1 MTEGNAEIFGSFLVL
16 DSGNPDKI
24 FFEEIDPTRT
34 FDLDSA
40 IKVIMEFSKTHEGPK
55 VGKMFL
61 VEGGGQKIVIQF
73 IDKWIFGAVVQGEIT
88 KADYKKVHGITKN
101 IMTTI
106 SAKLDEQV
114 SSDGED
120 LRDCIRKSLGLPSV
134 KVNHMDIET
143 KRQLNELIAKV
154 DAVGGKTTSIEK
166 GFSLPLGERE
176 KFIKTMEDCVS
187 RWLIARKKIA
197 TMDVKGQEEEAKA
210 VKALLLEPLNVDE
223 AAKRMTQMEIMAQ
236 ALRATRVDDDAKRQ
250 KAKQRVGTDLENE
263 ITRLE
268 LVGYNV
274 LPLKR
279 IYAMGDLEVA
289 KHSVENY
296 KQDIEKIRELKTILD
311 KLDITGFEA
320 EVEEARSLMMDPSKV
335 WKIEEVV
342 KKIEATVNSERD
354 RENKLQ
360 ALEARLRAWEEE
372 GYQTAFL
379 YEILTQD
386 ISVIEEAFTNFE
398 ASVERLKGLDRRLS
412 KVDTSRCQAEAN
424 RIREMLKDTNRVD
437 EAAIALRDLLDMIVK
452 SISLDTEINEWAKDG
467 FDVTR
472 LTKAKARDLTE
483 FYTLHTWFKD
493 QVNQLRNCEKGL
505 RALKANEHP
514 SDVAR
519 ISLMLR
525 DVDRVDEVKAQLQ
538 TLKSKVHTTTTNITI
553 IEAPVKNEVKLLQVL
568 SSLPRGLPSTLW
580 GKDMEELALEIV
592 NGKYAETSQGDVIVQ
607 IRRKWYYG
615 DPADIGTFLQAF
627 KGDVID
633 ID

>member
-1 MTEGNAEIFGSFLVL
+1 
-16 DSGNPDKI
+16 
-24 FFEEIDPTRT
+24 
-34 FDLDSA
+34 
-40 IKVIMEFSKTHEGPK
+40 
-55 VGKMFL
+55 
-61 VEGGGQKIVIQF
+61 
-73 IDKWIFGAVVQGEIT
+73 
-88 KADYKKVHGITKN
+88 
-101 IMTTI
+101 
-106 SAKLDEQV
+106 
-114 SSDGED
+114 
-120 LRDCIRKSLGLPSV
+120 
-134 KVNHMDIET
+134 
-143 KRQLNELIAKV
+143 
-154 DAVGGKTTSIEK
+154 
-166 GFSLPLGERE
+166 
-176 KFIKTMEDCVS
+176 
-187 RWLIARKKIA
+187 
-197 TMDVKGQEEEAKA
+197 
-210 VKALLLEPLNVDE
+210 
-223 AAKRMTQMEIMAQ
+223 
-236 ALRATRVDDDAKRQ
+236 
-250 KAKQRVGTDLENE
+250 
-263 ITRLE
+263 
-268 LVGYNV
+268 
-274 LPLKR
+274 
-279 IYAMGDLEVA
+279 
-289 KHSVENY
+289 
-296 KQDIEKIRELKTILD
+296 
-311 KLDITGFEA
+311 
-320 EVEEARSLMMDPSKV
+320 MDPSKV

>member
-1 MTEGNAEIFGSFLVL
+1 MTEEKTQMVGSFLVL
-16 DSGNPDKI
+16 DAGNPDKI

-40 IKVIMEFSKTHEGPK
+40 IKVIVEFSKTHEGPK
-55 VGKMFL
+55 IGKMFL

-73 IDKWIFGAVVQGEIT
+73 IDKWIFGAVVEGAIT
-88 KADYKKVHGITKN
+88 KADYKKVHGITKD
-101 IMTTI
+101 IMTTL
-106 SAKLDEQV
+106 SARLDEQV
-114 SSDGED
+114 SSDGVE
-120 LRDCIRKSLGLPSV
+120 LRDCIRKNLGLPSL
-134 KVNHMDIET
+134 KVEHMDIES
-143 KRQLNELIAKV
+143 KRQINELIAKV

-166 GFSLPLGERE
+166 GFSLPLVERE
-176 KFIKTMEDCVS
+176 KFIKMMEDCVS
-187 RWLIARKKIA
+187 RWLIARKKMA
-197 TMDVKGQEEEAKA
+197 TMDVRGLEEEAKS
-210 VKALLLEPLNVDE
+210 VKTLLLEPAMVDE
-223 AAKRMTQMEIMAQ
+223 AVKRITQMEIMAQ
-236 ALRATRVDDDAKRQ
+236 ALRATRVDDEAKRQ
-250 KAKQRVGTDLENE
+250 KANQRTGGELEGE

-268 LVGYNV
+268 LIGYNV

-289 KHSVENY
+289 KHSVESY
-296 KQDIEKIRELKTILD
+296 KQNIEKIKELKARLAR
-311 KLDITGFEA
+311 LDITGFEA

-342 KKIEATVNSERD
+342 KKIEETVNTEKD

-360 ALEARLRAWEEE
+360 TLEAKLRAWEEE

-386 ISVIEEAFTNFE
+386 IRIIEEAFANFE
-398 ASVERLKGLDRRLS
+398 ASVERLRGLERRLN

-424 RIREMLKDTNRVD
+424 RIREMVKDTNRVD
-437 EAAIALRDLLDMIVK
+437 EVATALRDLLDMIVK
-452 SISLDTEINEWAKDG
+452 SASLDAEINEWAKDG
-467 FDVTR
+467 FDITR
-472 LTKAKARDLTE
+472 LTKAKAHDLTD
-483 FYTLHTWFKD
+483 FYNLHAWFKD
-493 QVNQLRNCEKGL
+493 RVTQLRNCEKGL
-505 RALKANEHP
+505 RALRANEHP
-514 SDVAR
+514 SAVAS

-538 TLKSKVHTTTTNITI
+538 ALKSKVHTTTTNITL
-553 IEAPVKNEVKLLQVL
+553 IEAPIKNEVKLLQVL

-607 IRRKWYYG
+607 LRRKWYYG
-615 DPADIGTFLQAF
+615 DPADIGTFLQSF
-627 KGDVID
+627 KGEVID